1 MRRIVVRE
9 NAGKKNDEDLSTA
22 AFQRKW
28 KEGRTGWIN
37 GQRAIL

>member
-1 MRRIVVRE
+1 MRE
-9 NAGKKNDEDLSTA
+9 NDFAGKKNDEDLSTA